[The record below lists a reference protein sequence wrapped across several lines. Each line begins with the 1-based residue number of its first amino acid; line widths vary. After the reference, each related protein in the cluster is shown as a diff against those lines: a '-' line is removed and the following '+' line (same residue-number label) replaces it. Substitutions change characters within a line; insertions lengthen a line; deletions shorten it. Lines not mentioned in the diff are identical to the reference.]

1 MAHAFSGCTESKLN
15 QHILEYDLYKGLV
28 DSANIVIIPLEFDIE
43 EGSGGAGRVVSLL
56 GSLADE

>member
-1 MAHAFSGCTESKLN
+1 MT
-15 QHILEYDLYKGLV
+15 YKGLV